1 MERYKKGLLVKSKA
15 GHDKGQI
22 YVIADADDSYVY
34 LTNGE
39 NRPLDKLKK
48 KKRKHVQLINLPNNL
63 EKADNVQIRKIIWKY
78 K

>member
-1 MERYKKGLLVKSKA
+1 MERYRKGLLVKSKA

-22 YVIADADDSYVY
+22 FVIADLDESYIY
-34 LTNGE
+34 LTDGK

-48 KKRKHVQLINLPNNL
+48 KKVKHVQLINLHHDL
-63 EKADNVQIRKIIWKY
+63 EKADDAQIRKIIREY

>member
-1 MERYKKGLLVKSKA
+1 MERYRKGLLVKSKA

-22 YVIADADDSYVY
+22 FVIADLDESYIY
-34 LTNGE
+34 LTDGK

-48 KKRKHVQLINLPNNL
+48 KKIKHVQLINLQHDL
-63 EKADNVQIRKIIWKY
+63 EKADDAQIRKIIREY